1 MQLELSG
8 VGREL
13 LVEILQGRLGELREE
28 IYSATVSTY
37 KDQLKAVEVRMNDLL
52 ARLGAEA

>member
-1 MQLELSG
+1 MRPELSG

-13 LVEILQGRLGELREE
+13 LVEILQGRLGELREG
-28 IYSATVSTY
+28 IYSAAVSTC
-37 KDQLKAVEVRMNDLL
+37 KDQPEAVEVRMNDLL

>member
-8 VGREL
+8 VEREL
-13 LVEILQGRLGELREE
+13 LVEILQGRFGQLREE

-37 KDQLKAVEVRMNDLL
+37 KDQLKAVEVRINDLL
-52 ARLGAEA
+52 VRLGAEA